1 MSVNTMCN
9 VMFAFLVL
17 APSISALPQDAERR
31 TPVVQAIE
39 RVTPAVVNVQGR
51 QRVAQRHGFFHGLF
65 SQPEQRS
72 GSIQELELGAGVIVH
87 ADGIVI
93 TNEHVIHGAEDPQVT
108 LADGRKFKA
117 TLINASLESDLALLK
132 IDAAGPF
139 PTATFANS
147 AELLIGETTI
157 ALGNP
162 LGLGMSATAGIL
174 SAINRKV
181 EFEGKPVF
189 TDFLQTSADINPGN
203 SGGPLLDIQGR
214 IIGINTAIDRRGQ
227 SIGFAIPANRVREV
241 MDELASPEL
250 VNAISLGFECE
261 ARADGLYVKDVGK
274 EGPAAKAGARAG
286 DRILSIGGRKVS
298 TPFDLKVSLL
308 RVQAGEKVG
317 LTTQSKNGQ
326 NSLSIETVAVQ
337 RRFGK
342 LILGMEVADMS
353 PNIARHLSLRMPEGT
368 PVVVR
373 VEEGSEAHRCAIAEG
388 DVLVSI
394 GRVNVRNTAQVLSA
408 FEHYAKSNTVPVR
421 VWRNGRVL
429 EGTLSLRDG

>member
-51 QRVAQRHGFFHGLF
+51 QRVAQRHGFFPGLF

-353 PNIARHLSLRMPEGT
+353 PNIARHLSLRVPEGT